1 MAAAVAPYLPP
12 FNDLIADAITDHS
25 QISSEQLIVL
35 DNSAKYAPGGIKQD
49 VTDEKTLSEIF
60 GTMATLNRTA
70 LESSSLCA
78 GEHGPCFRDALFRA
92 TSELGVLAK
101 GRPVRYVELGPEPW
115 KSRAIL
121 KQLLAAGVQL
131 RQYIGVDINPESE
144 EAMRQALVP
153 VIGAERFTYWIM
165 DFYKCTVKDFP
176 EPTGDIGAQD
186 DCITIVT
193 NLGFQEG
200 NDLPSRT
207 GPMLKR
213 LTRPGD
219 LLLSEMQ
226 VFYASKGRDGG
237 PREAGAASIE
247 QFYQLPEMRRFSLL
261 VGQQFNSASPP
272 ETSAASNGE
281 QSEYLFK
288 LVPLQT
294 EVGSVNV
301 ATTLVSVENNGD
313 KKYVLTNSCLKYTPD
328 QFQQAREASGDF
340 VVVVSQETG
349 DKSVIFQIS
358 ERR

>member
-1 MAAAVAPYLPP
+1 MALPLP
-12 FNDLIADAITDHS
+12 RFNDLIAHAITNHS
-25 QISSEQLIVL
+25 HISPEQLIIL
-35 DNSAKYAPGGIKQD
+35 DNSAKYCPGGVNQD
-49 VTDEKTLSEIF
+49 ATDEQILSEIF
-60 GTMATLNRTA
+60 STMANLNRAA
-70 LESSSLCA
+70 LENTSLCA
-78 GEHGPCFRDALFRA
+78 GEHGPCFRDALFGA
-92 TSELGVLAK
+92 ASELAVLVK

-121 KQLLAAGVQL
+121 SRLLAAGVQL

-165 DFYKCTVKDFP
+165 DFYKCSLKEFP
-176 EPTGDIGAQD
+176 KPTGDTGAQD
-186 DCITIVT
+186 DCITVVT

-226 VFYASKGRDGG
+226 VFSGSKGRDGG
-237 PREAGAASIE
+237 AREAGAASIK
-247 QFYQLPEMRRFSLL
+247 QFYQLPEMRRFSVL
-261 VGQQFNSASPP
+261 VGQRFDSASPP
-272 ETSAASNGE
+272 EPSTASNGE
-281 QSEYLFK
+281 QNEYLFK

-301 ATTLVSVENNGD
+301 ATTLVSVRNNGD
-313 KKYVLTNSCLKYTPD
+313 KRYVLTNSCLKYTPD

-340 VVVVSQETG
+340 VVMVSQGTG
-349 DKSVIFQIS
+349 DKSVIFQIA